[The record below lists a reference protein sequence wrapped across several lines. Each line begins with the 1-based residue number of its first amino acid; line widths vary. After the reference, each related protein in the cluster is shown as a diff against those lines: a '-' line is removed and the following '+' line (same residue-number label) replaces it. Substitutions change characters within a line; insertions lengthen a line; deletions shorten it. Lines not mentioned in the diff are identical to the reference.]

1 MMFYLVTYDVSDPRA
16 LRRTAKLLN
25 TFGTRVQ
32 KSVFECH
39 LTASQFAHLR
49 RRIEE
54 ERDRAPA
61 GTPYS
66 VRCYRLGQ
74 FPPERLVIVGE
85 GEHTT
90 LSPHLIV

>member
-1 MMFYLVTYDVSDPRA
+1 MFYLVTYDVSDRRA
-16 LRRTAKLLN
+16 LRRTARLMN
-25 TFGTRVQ
+25 AFGTRVQ

-54 ERDRAPA
+54 ERDRARA
-61 GTPYS
+61 GTSYS
-66 VRCYRLGQ
+66 VRCYRLGM

-85 GEHTT
+85 GERTT